1 MKLWISLLRNSVF
14 NLGENPYIAEYKKVR
29 HAINERQKKVTA
41 IEILNSELSN
51 TFNKNFL

>member
-14 NLGENPYIAEYKKVR
+14 NLGENPYTSEDKKIRYTIKERKRIA
-29 HAINERQKKVTA
+29 AITVFNNE
-41 IEILNSELSN
+41 LPN